1 MSKHLSLSDRS
12 LIEKFI
18 AEDFT
23 FAYIAKRLC
32 RSPATISREIRL
44 HRCFVER
51 QEVTENDCIH
61 YNKCLKRDICSDDLG
76 KPHCSSLCKFCISL
90 DCTKNCKSYAS
101 RHCKKL
107 NKPPYVCNGCEKQ
120 HGCKLIHAYYSA
132 NRAHDAY
139 LRELKESRSGIRTTV
154 EDLERIDDLISPLIK
169 KGQSINHIF
178 ASHADEIGV
187 SEKTLY
193 TYINDNVFLIR
204 NMDLPK
210 KVKYKARRKK
220 TSVLT
225 RIEYKFRRGRTLED
239 FQTFTQVNPDLQ
251 IVEMDT
257 VKGARGSGKVLL
269 TFIFRESNF
278 MLIFLLKDD
287 TQESVEG
294 VFDWLTNQLGTET
307 FRRVFPVILTDN
319 GVEFKSPHNLEFSS
333 AGIRRTRI
341 FYCDPQ
347 ASWQKAHV
355 EKNHVL
361 IRRIL
366 PKGTSFQFLTQEDA
380 TLIACHVNSFAR
392 EIFDNKTPFE
402 LMNKPEHKKLL
413 DVLSLHRIPPDE
425 VCLKPKLIKR

>member
-1 MSKHLSLSDRS
+1 MSKHLSLSDRA

-61 YNKCLKRDICSDDLG
+61 YTKCLRQDICSDEPG
-76 KPHCSSLCKFCISL
+76 KPHCSSLCKFCILL

-120 HGCKLIHAYYSA
+120 HSCKLIHAYYSA

-239 FQTFTQVNPDLQ
+239 FQTFTQVNPDLP

-257 VKGARGSGKVLL
+257 VKGARGSRKVLL

-278 MLIFLLKDD
+278 MLIFLLKDGS
-287 TQESVEG
+287 QESVEG

-307 FRRVFPVILTDN
+307 FKRLFPVILTDN

>member
-1 MSKHLSLSDRS
+1 MSKHLSLSDRA

-18 AEDFT
+18 AEGFT

-51 QEVTENDCIH
+51 QEVAENDCMH
-61 YNKCLKRDICSDDLG
+61 YTKCLKRDICSDDLG
-76 KPHCSSLCKFCISL
+76 KPHCTTLCKFCILL

-120 HGCKLIHAYYSA
+120 HSCKLIHAYYSA

-139 LRELKESRSGIRTTV
+139 LRELKESRCGIRTTV

-239 FQTFTQVNPDLQ
+239 FQTFTQVNPDLP

-278 MLIFLLKDD
+278 MLIFLLKDG

-307 FRRVFPVILTDN
+307 FKRLFPVILTDN

>member
-1 MSKHLSLSDRS
+1 MTRHLSLTDRA
-12 LIEKFI
+12 LIERFV
-18 AEDFT
+18 AQDFS
-23 FAYIAKRLC
+23 FSYIARRLH
-32 RSPATISREIRL
+32 RSPATISREIKI
-44 HRCFVER
+44 HRCF
-51 QEVTENDCIH
+51 TDKGDWSSNDCIN
-61 YNKCLKRDICSDDLG
+61 YRNCLKQNLCSTKSL
-76 KPHCSSLCKFCISL
+76 CSSRCKFCTST
-90 DCTKNCKSYAS
+90 DCKSICSSYIS
-101 RHCKKL
+101 KHCDKL
-107 NKPPYVCNGCEKQ
+107 EKPPYVCNGCEKE
-120 HGCKLIHAYYSA
+120 HNCKLVHAYYSA
-132 NRAHDAY
+132 NRAHDIY
-139 LRELKESRSGIRTTV
+139 KRELKESRSGIRTSV

-178 ASHADEIGV
+178 ASHAEEIGV

-193 TYINDNVFLIR
+193 TYINNNVFLIR

-210 KVKYKARRKK
+210 KVKYRSRRKK
-220 TSVLT
+220 TTVLT
-225 RIEYKFRRGRTLED
+225 HLEYKFRRGRTIED
-239 FQTFTQVNPDLQ
+239 FQVFTETNPDFP

-278 MLIFLLKDD
+278 MLIFLLKDG

-294 VFDWLTNQLGTET
+294 VFDWLTNQLGNET
-307 FRRVFPVILTDN
+307 FKKIFPVILTDN
-319 GVEFKSPHNLEFSS
+319 GVEFKNPHYLEFSS

-380 TLIACHVNSFAR
+380 NLIACHINSFAR
-392 EIFDNKTPFE
+392 EIFGNKTPFE

-413 DVLSLHRIPPDE
+413 DVLGLHQIPHDE
-425 VCLKPKLIKR
+425 VCLKPKLLKR

>member
-1 MSKHLSLSDRS
+1 MQ
-12 LIEKFI
+12 
-18 AEDFT
+18 
-23 FAYIAKRLC
+23 
-32 RSPATISREIRL
+32 SR
-44 HRCFVER
+44 V
-51 QEVTENDCIH
+51 N
-61 YNKCLKRDICSDDLG
+61 
-76 KPHCSSLCKFCISL
+76 L
-90 DCTKNCKSYAS
+90 DCDVRLLGIFHYEVPTSTF
-101 RHCKKL
+101 R
-107 NKPPYVCNGCEKQ
+107 
-120 HGCKLIHAYYSA
+120 
-132 NRAHDAY
+132 DAY

-239 FQTFTQVNPDLQ
+239 FQTFTQVNPDLS

-278 MLIFLLKDD
+278 MLIFLLKDG

-307 FRRVFPVILTDN
+307 FKRLFPVILTD
-319 GVEFKSPHNLEFSS
+319 K
-333 AGIRRTRI
+333 I
-341 FYCDPQ
+341 FC
-347 ASWQKAHV
+347 S
-355 EKNHVL
+355 
-361 IRRIL
+361 
-366 PKGTSFQFLTQEDA
+366 
-380 TLIACHVNSFAR
+380 
-392 EIFDNKTPFE
+392 
-402 LMNKPEHKKLL
+402 LL
-413 DVLSLHRIPPDE
+413 L
-425 VCLKPKLIKR
+425 